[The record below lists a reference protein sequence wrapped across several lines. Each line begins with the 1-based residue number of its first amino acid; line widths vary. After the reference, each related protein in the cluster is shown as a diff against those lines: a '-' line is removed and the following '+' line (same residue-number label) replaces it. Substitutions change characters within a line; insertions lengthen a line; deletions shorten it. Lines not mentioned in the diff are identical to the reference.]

1 MVKIQDFYLK
11 SLEITEDTL
20 FFPCCAI
27 FIFLYMILTV
37 FIGTVFGNTI
47 QHCALLQITSR
58 GLLQSQQFYD
68 CDALNS
74 SSLNMESFTGHLL
87 FYLWFVMKAINLF
100 PSKRKKKKKK
110 DIFTLAQS
118 KALLSQNFLVLKR
131 QAQRTMFPNNR
142 KLAKPEKK
150 IVYTTKMH
158 CFCPVGPQKPYRTFT
173 NCLSTLHSHFQYS
186 VN

>member
-87 FYLWFVMKAINLF
+87 FQLWFVMKAINLF
-100 PSKRKKKKKK
+100 PSKRKKKKKTSLHQLSLRHYSHRTFLFLK
-110 DIFTLAQS
+110 GKPRGQCFPTTESLQSQKKKLFTL
-118 KALLSQNFLVLKR
+118 LKR
-131 QAQRTMFPNNR
+131 IASVLWDLRNPTGPLQ
-142 KLAKPEKK
+142 
-150 IVYTTKMH
+150 IV
-158 CFCPVGPQKPYRTFT
+158 
-173 NCLSTLHSHFQYS
+173 
-186 VN
+186 